1 VDEARIEAERDVVQ
15 EETAVHACNVDRV
28 LAASERAQSLRRIAA
43 LEPEVA
49 RDVVEGAERNGDER
63 HAPLDRDLR
72 DGRQRTVPAGHAH
85 GALGRPPRDLSG
97 VVAGAEDVRVEAE
110 AGCRLTKLVGAGP
123 AAGARVDDEKAAHRV
138 SIDHHPPKG
147 AFVKLIER
155 IDAARERWNVLEH
168 PFYKRWS
175 CGELTRDELAHYAGA
190 YRHAVV
196 ALADTAKKTGNEEHA
211 REEAEHVILWD
222 EFAAAFAATTDAQP
236 SAETAECVRA
246 WTAPKNRREALA
258 VMYAI
263 EAGQPAVSQAKLDG
277 LADHYGVAADQPGA
291 EYFALHSERDHDHA
305 AQSRAELVDGE
316 DADRLVEVAEA
327 ALRGNWT
334 LLDGVDTTR

>member
-1 VDEARIEAERDVVQ
+1 
-15 EETAVHACNVDRV
+15 
-28 LAASERAQSLRRIAA
+28 
-43 LEPEVA
+43 
-49 RDVVEGAERNGDER
+49 
-63 HAPLDRDLR
+63 
-72 DGRQRTVPAGHAH
+72 
-85 GALGRPPRDLSG
+85 
-97 VVAGAEDVRVEAE
+97 
-110 AGCRLTKLVGAGP
+110 
-123 AAGARVDDEKAAHRV
+123 
-138 SIDHHPPKG
+138 
-147 AFVKLIER
+147 VKLIER

-175 CGELTRDELAHYAGA
+175 CGELTRDELAHYAGE

-246 WTAPKNRREALA
+246 WTAPQNRREALA
-258 VMYAI
+258 VMYAV

-305 AQSRAELVDGE
+305 AQSRSELVDGE

-334 LLDGVDTTR
+334 LLDGVDTER